1 MVTYHKIWYTVCT
14 PKCWWTSKCRLLTS
28 LTSTEISSVC
38 LKSLI
43 LKFLCETRDVFPKW
57 RLNFQSNQHQN
68 YTFISKSLTPSQA
81 RVCLCFQQIRLML
94 LYLTILKSTRF
105 VDSAW
110 SYTEKCY
117 IILGC
122 SNFNKWKFR
131 LEGFLSTIV

>member
-57 RLNFQSNQHQN
+57 RLNFQSNFQSNQHQN

-81 RVCLCFQQIRLML
+81 RVCLCYQQIRLML
-94 LYLTILKSTRF
+94 LYLTILKPTRF

-110 SYTEKCY
+110 SYTEKATLL
-117 IILGC
+117 LGVVTLRNKNLGLK
-122 SNFNKWKFR
+122 NF
-131 LEGFLSTIV
+131 